1 MICYVVTLDF
11 AKILKTYEY
20 YILSYRFFIQSLIIE
35 VHGMLYVGHISVG
48 DCDSFNEFFKK
59 LTDLF
64 CARIKLWNN
73 HLLVRNI
80 PSEDKKFLKRL

>member
-20 YILSYRFFIQSLIIE
+20 YILSYRFFIQTLIIE

-64 CARIKLWNN
+64 CVMKQITYFCTEIFEKIRC
-73 HLLVRNI
+73 
-80 PSEDKKFLKRL
+80 E